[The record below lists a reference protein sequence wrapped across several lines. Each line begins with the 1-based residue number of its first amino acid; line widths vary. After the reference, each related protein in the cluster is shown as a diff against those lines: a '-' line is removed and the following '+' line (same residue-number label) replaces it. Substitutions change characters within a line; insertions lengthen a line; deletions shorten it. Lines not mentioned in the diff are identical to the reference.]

1 MKRVLTSHGQILI
14 LGQPHSRSTDVIDPI
29 STYNLGPGHVIITRI
44 GFAPDKMS
52 QRRRQLQ
59 DVFKPVAPGE
69 EVVVLDREIYQQWI
83 SELRPAERADFE
95 TTLVMAEPKGN
106 NKVAILEFVVEALT
120 PQGPTSIETTVL
132 ISVEDAFLRV
142 FPR

>member
-29 STYNLGPGHVIITRI
+29 SVYNLGPGHLIVTRI

-59 DVFKPVAPGE
+59 DVYKPVAPGQ
-69 EVVVLDREIYQQWI
+69 EVVVLDREIYQQWV
-83 SELRPAERADFE
+83 SELRPNERADFD
-95 TTLVMAEPKGN
+95 TTMVMAEPKGN
-106 NKVAILEFVVEALT
+106 NNVAILEFVAEAIT
-120 PQGPTSIETTVL
+120 PNGPTSTETTVL
-132 ISVEDAFLRV
+132 ISVEDGVLRV